1 MTPERV
7 KTIID
12 AYGASSHRWPAAE
25 RGAALALIDDTPS
38 LAAYQQQAEAL
49 DGVLALAPRPSAP
62 TSLVEAVLASA
73 ADLDLPGAASA
84 PVQAGAHRRFWDAM
98 AQLWPGMPVWQPA
111 VGFAASLAVG
121 IWAGAQGLVPLTADS
136 GGTDYV
142 LLEATDGDALSLIYG
157 DSIGFGE
164 WENDG

>member
-12 AYGASSHRWPAAE
+12 AYGASPHRWPIAE
-25 RGAALALIDDTPS
+25 RSAALALVGSTPS
-38 LAAYQQQAEAL
+38 LATYQQQAEAL
-49 DGVLALAPRPSAP
+49 DGALELAPRPFVSN
-62 TSLVEAVLASA
+62 SLVEAVLANA
-73 ADLDLPGAASA
+73 ADRVPSENST
-84 PVQAGAHRRFWDAM
+84 VQAHSAGPRRVRDFVT
-98 AQLWPGMPVWQPA
+98 QLWPGTPVWQPA
-111 VGFAASLAVG
+111 VGFAASLAIG

-136 GGTDYV
+136 GGAEYV
-142 LLEATDGDALSLIYG
+142 LLESSDSDALSLIYG

>member
-7 KTIID
+7 KKIID

-25 RGAALALIDDTPS
+25 RNAALTLIGNTPS
-38 LAAYQQQAEAL
+38 LAAYQQQADAL
-49 DGVLALAPRPSAP
+49 DGVLALAPQPSVP

-73 ADLDLPGAASA
+73 ADRDLPGTVSP
-84 PVQAGAHRRFWDAM
+84 PVQAGIPRRFWDAVT
-98 AQLWPGMPVWQPA
+98 QLWPGMPVWQPA

-121 IWAGAQGLVPLTADS
+121 IWAGAQGLVPLATDNT
-136 GGTDYV
+136 GVDYV
-142 LLEATDGDALSLIYG
+142 LLESTDGDALSLIYG

>member
-7 KTIID
+7 KKIID

-25 RGAALALIDDTPS
+25 RSAALALIGDTPS

-49 DGVLALAPRPSAP
+49 DGVLALAPQPTVP

-73 ADLDLPGAASA
+73 ADRDLPGTAST
-84 PVQAGAHRRFWDAM
+84 PVQAGTPQRFWDAVT
-98 AQLWPGMPVWQPA
+98 QLWPGMPVWQPA

-121 IWAGAQGLVPLTADS
+121 IWAGAQGLVPLTADA
-136 GGTDYV
+136 GGADYV
-142 LLEATDGDALSLIYG
+142 LLETTDGDALSLIYG

>member
-7 KTIID
+7 KNIID

-25 RGAALALIDDTPS
+25 RSAALALIGETPS
-38 LAAYQQQAEAL
+38 LATYQQQAEVL
-49 DGVLALAPRPSAP
+49 DGVLALAPQPSAP

-73 ADLDLPGAASA
+73 ADRNLPGTASRPVQASA
-84 PVQAGAHRRFWDAM
+84 PQRFWDAV

-121 IWAGAQGLVPLTADS
+121 IWAGAQGLVPLTAE
-136 GGTDYV
+136 GGGAEYV
-142 LLEATDGDALSLIYG
+142 LLETTDGDALSLIYG